1 MLQKLKK
8 VVKKLLNNKKVP
20 VVTLGIVA
28 LLILTAGLFTP
39 MTQPTTASKKK
50 LPIYCVDTQGKKQ
63 VSISFDAAWGAGKW
77 GRCLLPYE
85 ITLLSNSSTRSLMSF
100 FVLLPYEITLLSNS
114 YFTILRKIRV
124 LLPYEITLLSNLL
137 TSSDLPCSVL
147 LPYEITLLSNTQGFI
162 YSNKQVLLP
171 YEITLLSNH
180 RKIFN
185 FNIFVLLPYE
195 ITLLSNGICTL

>member
-63 VSISFDAAWGAGKW
+63 VSISFDAAWGAGRW

-85 ITLLSNSSTRSLMSF
+85 ITLLSNRGCWNGYGYEVLLPYEITLLSNQIVRHINSFCVLLPYEITLLSNRMVRSQRTY
-100 FVLLPYEITLLSNS
+100 FVLLPYEITLLSN
-114 YFTILRKIRV
+114 IVI
-124 LLPYEITLLSNLL
+124 
-137 TSSDLPCSVL
+137 
-147 LPYEITLLSNTQGFI
+147 
-162 YSNKQVLLP
+162 
-171 YEITLLSNH
+171 
-180 RKIFN
+180 
-185 FNIFVLLPYE
+185 
-195 ITLLSNGICTL
+195 

>member
-85 ITLLSNSSTRSLMSF
+85 ITLLSN
-100 FVLLPYEITLLSNS
+100 
-114 YFTILRKIRV
+114 
-124 LLPYEITLLSNLL
+124 
-137 TSSDLPCSVL
+137 
-147 LPYEITLLSNTQGFI
+147 TQGFI

-171 YEITLLSNH
+171 YEITLLSNSISVQSNKYDVLLPYEITLLSNTH
-180 RKIFN
+180 RNHPFCI
-185 FNIFVLLPYE
+185 IVLLPYE
-195 ITLLSNGICTL
+195 ITLLSNGLN

>member
-114 YFTILRKIRV
+114 LLNLFIISLVLLPYEITLLSNCIFCCYVIHSV
-124 LLPYEITLLSNLL
+124 LLPYEITLLSNLKL
-137 TSSDLPCSVL
+137 
-147 LPYEITLLSNTQGFI
+147 
-162 YSNKQVLLP
+162 
-171 YEITLLSNH
+171 
-180 RKIFN
+180 
-185 FNIFVLLPYE
+185 
-195 ITLLSNGICTL
+195 

>member
-1 MLQKLKK
+1 MLQKLKTAF
-8 VVKKLLNNKKVP
+8 KKLLNNKKVP

-100 FVLLPYEITLLSNS
+100 YVLLPYEITLLSNPTISVSATMFVLLPYEITLLSNCLC
-114 YFTILRKIRV
+114 YR
-124 LLPYEITLLSNLL
+124 
-137 TSSDLPCSVL
+137 
-147 LPYEITLLSNTQGFI
+147 
-162 YSNKQVLLP
+162 
-171 YEITLLSNH
+171 
-180 RKIFN
+180 
-185 FNIFVLLPYE
+185 
-195 ITLLSNGICTL
+195 

>member
-63 VSISFDAAWGAGKW
+63 VSISFDAAWGAGRW

-85 ITLLSNSSTRSLMSF
+85 ITLLSN
-100 FVLLPYEITLLSNS
+100 YEADNETFSI
-114 YFTILRKIRV
+114 
-124 LLPYEITLLSNLL
+124 
-137 TSSDLPCSVL
+137 
-147 LPYEITLLSNTQGFI
+147 
-162 YSNKQVLLP
+162 
-171 YEITLLSNH
+171 
-180 RKIFN
+180 
-185 FNIFVLLPYE
+185 VLLPYE

>member
-195 ITLLSNGICTL
+195 ITLLSNNKFV

>member
-195 ITLLSNGICTL
+195 ITLLSNLKL

>member
-100 FVLLPYEITLLSNS
+100 FVLLPYEITLLSN
-114 YFTILRKIRV
+114 
-124 LLPYEITLLSNLL
+124 LL

-147 LPYEITLLSNTQGFI
+147 LPYEITLLSNLLKFHQIFE
-162 YSNKQVLLP
+162 QVLLP
-171 YEITLLSNH
+171 YEITLLSNCI
-180 RKIFN
+180 RFN
-185 FNIFVLLPYE
+185 YLHFLRFTTI
-195 ITLLSNGICTL
+195 

>member
-85 ITLLSNSSTRSLMSF
+85 ITLLSNCVYIMYF
-100 FVLLPYEITLLSNS
+100 PLL
-114 YFTILRKIRV
+114 
-124 LLPYEITLLSNLL
+124 
-137 TSSDLPCSVL
+137 
-147 LPYEITLLSNTQGFI
+147 
-162 YSNKQVLLP
+162 VLLP

-195 ITLLSNGICTL
+195 ITLLSNNKFVYSKYVSVLLPYEITLLSNKRIIL

>member
-100 FVLLPYEITLLSNS
+100 FVLLPYEITLLSN
-114 YFTILRKIRV
+114 
-124 LLPYEITLLSNLL
+124 LLKFHQIFE
-137 TSSDLPCSVL
+137 
-147 LPYEITLLSNTQGFI
+147 
-162 YSNKQVLLP
+162 QVLLP
-171 YEITLLSNH
+171 YEITLLSNCI
-180 RKIFN
+180 RFN
-185 FNIFVLLPYE
+185 YLHFLRFTTI
-195 ITLLSNGICTL
+195 

>member
-20 VVTLGIVA
+20 VVTLGIA
-28 LLILTAGLFTP
+28 SLLILIAGLFTP

-85 ITLLSNSSTRSLMSF
+85 ITLLSNYLRFVTFLVL
-100 FVLLPYEITLLSNS
+100 VLLPYEITLLSN
-114 YFTILRKIRV
+114 YIFFKLN
-124 LLPYEITLLSNLL
+124 NL
-137 TSSDLPCSVL
+137 
-147 LPYEITLLSNTQGFI
+147 
-162 YSNKQVLLP
+162 
-171 YEITLLSNH
+171 
-180 RKIFN
+180 
-185 FNIFVLLPYE
+185 
-195 ITLLSNGICTL
+195 

>member
-1 MLQKLKK
+1 MLQKLKTAF
-8 VVKKLLNNKKVP
+8 KKLLNNKKVP

-85 ITLLSNSSTRSLMSF
+85 ITLLSNLNWQ
-100 FVLLPYEITLLSNS
+100 LATL
-114 YFTILRKIRV
+114 IAV
-124 LLPYEITLLSNLL
+124 LLPYEITLLSNLKL
-137 TSSDLPCSVL
+137 
-147 LPYEITLLSNTQGFI
+147 
-162 YSNKQVLLP
+162 
-171 YEITLLSNH
+171 
-180 RKIFN
+180 
-185 FNIFVLLPYE
+185 
-195 ITLLSNGICTL
+195 

>member
-85 ITLLSNSSTRSLMSF
+85 ITLLSN
-100 FVLLPYEITLLSNS
+100 
-114 YFTILRKIRV
+114 
-124 LLPYEITLLSNLL
+124 LL
-137 TSSDLPCSVL
+137 TSSDLPCS
-147 LPYEITLLSNTQGFI
+147 
-162 YSNKQVLLP
+162 VLLP

-195 ITLLSNGICTL
+195 ITLLSNNKFVYSKYVSVLLPYEITLLSNKRIIL

>member
-100 FVLLPYEITLLSNS
+100 FVLLPYEITLLSN
-114 YFTILRKIRV
+114 
-124 LLPYEITLLSNLL
+124 LL

-171 YEITLLSNH
+171 YEITLLSNSISVQSNKYDVLLPYEITLLSNTH
-180 RKIFN
+180 RNHPFCI
-185 FNIFVLLPYE
+185 IVLLPYE
-195 ITLLSNGICTL
+195 ITLLSNGLN

>member
-8 VVKKLLNNKKVP
+8 VVKKLLNNKKVL

-63 VSISFDAAWGAGKW
+63 VSISFDAAWGAGRW

-85 ITLLSNSSTRSLMSF
+85 ITLLSNRGCWNGYGYE
-100 FVLLPYEITLLSNS
+100 VLLPYEITLLSNQIVRHINS
-114 YFTILRKIRV
+114 FCV
-124 LLPYEITLLSNLL
+124 LLPYEITLLSN
-137 TSSDLPCSVL
+137 
-147 LPYEITLLSNTQGFI
+147 NQ
-162 YSNKQVLLP
+162 
-171 YEITLLSNH
+171 
-180 RKIFN
+180 
-185 FNIFVLLPYE
+185 
-195 ITLLSNGICTL
+195 

>member
-85 ITLLSNSSTRSLMSF
+85 ITLLSNS
-100 FVLLPYEITLLSNS
+100 

-124 LLPYEITLLSNLL
+124 LLPYEITLLSNHIGGK
-137 TSSDLPCSVL
+137 CFAVGVL
-147 LPYEITLLSNTQGFI
+147 LPYEITLLSN
-162 YSNKQVLLP
+162 K
-171 YEITLLSNH
+171 
-180 RKIFN
+180 
-185 FNIFVLLPYE
+185 
-195 ITLLSNGICTL
+195 

>member
-63 VSISFDAAWGAGKW
+63 VSISFDAAWGAGRW

-85 ITLLSNSSTRSLMSF
+85 ITLLSNESI
-100 FVLLPYEITLLSNS
+100 P
-114 YFTILRKIRV
+114 
-124 LLPYEITLLSNLL
+124 
-137 TSSDLPCSVL
+137 
-147 LPYEITLLSNTQGFI
+147 
-162 YSNKQVLLP
+162 
-171 YEITLLSNH
+171 
-180 RKIFN
+180 
-185 FNIFVLLPYE
+185 
-195 ITLLSNGICTL
+195 

>member
-39 MTQPTTASKKK
+39 MTQPTTA
-50 LPIYCVDTQGKKQ
+50 QGKKQ

-85 ITLLSNSSTRSLMSF
+85 ITLLSNH
-100 FVLLPYEITLLSNS
+100 
-114 YFTILRKIRV
+114 
-124 LLPYEITLLSNLL
+124 
-137 TSSDLPCSVL
+137 
-147 LPYEITLLSNTQGFI
+147 Q
-162 YSNKQVLLP
+162 
-171 YEITLLSNH
+171 
-180 RKIFN
+180 
-185 FNIFVLLPYE
+185 
-195 ITLLSNGICTL
+195 

>member
-114 YFTILRKIRV
+114 STRSLMSFFV
-124 LLPYEITLLSNLL
+124 LLPYEITLLSNP
-137 TSSDLPCSVL
+137 TISVSA
-147 LPYEITLLSNTQGFI
+147 TMF
-162 YSNKQVLLP
+162 VLLP

-180 RKIFN
+180 Q
-185 FNIFVLLPYE
+185 
-195 ITLLSNGICTL
+195 

>member
-63 VSISFDAAWGAGKW
+63 VSISFDAAWGAGRW

-85 ITLLSNSSTRSLMSF
+85 ITLLSNLKHE
-100 FVLLPYEITLLSNS
+100 P
-114 YFTILRKIRV
+114 
-124 LLPYEITLLSNLL
+124 
-137 TSSDLPCSVL
+137 
-147 LPYEITLLSNTQGFI
+147 
-162 YSNKQVLLP
+162 KQ
-171 YEITLLSNH
+171 S
-180 RKIFN
+180 
-185 FNIFVLLPYE
+185 
-195 ITLLSNGICTL
+195 

>member
-20 VVTLGIVA
+20 VVTLGIA
-28 LLILTAGLFTP
+28 SLLILIAGLFTP

-85 ITLLSNSSTRSLMSF
+85 ITLLSNCCTSF
-100 FVLLPYEITLLSNS
+100 CHLQSVLLPYEITLLSNS
-114 YFTILRKIRV
+114 NYKNRGEYSMP
-124 LLPYEITLLSNLL
+124 LLAL
-137 TSSDLPCSVL
+137 
-147 LPYEITLLSNTQGFI
+147 
-162 YSNKQVLLP
+162 
-171 YEITLLSNH
+171 
-180 RKIFN
+180 
-185 FNIFVLLPYE
+185 
-195 ITLLSNGICTL
+195 

>member
-1 MLQKLKK
+1 MLQKLKTAF
-8 VVKKLLNNKKVP
+8 KKLLNNKKVP
-20 VVTLGIVA
+20 VVTLGIAA

-100 FVLLPYEITLLSNS
+100 FVLLPYEITLLSNP
-114 YFTILRKIRV
+114 TI
-124 LLPYEITLLSNLL
+124 
-137 TSSDLPCSVL
+137 SVSA
-147 LPYEITLLSNTQGFI
+147 TMF
-162 YSNKQVLLP
+162 VLLP

-180 RKIFN
+180 Q
-185 FNIFVLLPYE
+185 
-195 ITLLSNGICTL
+195 

>member
-100 FVLLPYEITLLSNS
+100 FVLLPYEITLLSNPTISVSATMFVLLPYEITLLSNS

-124 LLPYEITLLSNLL
+124 LLPYEITLLSNHIGGK
-137 TSSDLPCSVL
+137 CFAVGVL
-147 LPYEITLLSNTQGFI
+147 LPYEITLLSN
-162 YSNKQVLLP
+162 K
-171 YEITLLSNH
+171 
-180 RKIFN
+180 
-185 FNIFVLLPYE
+185 
-195 ITLLSNGICTL
+195 

>member
-100 FVLLPYEITLLSNS
+100 FVLLPYEITLLSN
-114 YFTILRKIRV
+114 
-124 LLPYEITLLSNLL
+124 
-137 TSSDLPCSVL
+137 
-147 LPYEITLLSNTQGFI
+147 
-162 YSNKQVLLP
+162 
-171 YEITLLSNH
+171 H

-195 ITLLSNGICTL
+195 ITLLSNNKFVYSKYVSVLLPYEITLLSNKRIIL

>member
-147 LPYEITLLSNTQGFI
+147 LPYEITLLSNLLKFHQIFE
-162 YSNKQVLLP
+162 QVLLP
-171 YEITLLSNH
+171 YEITLLSNCI
-180 RKIFN
+180 RFN
-185 FNIFVLLPYE
+185 YLHFLRFTTI
-195 ITLLSNGICTL
+195 

>member
-63 VSISFDAAWGAGKW
+63 VSISFDAAWGAGRW

-85 ITLLSNSSTRSLMSF
+85 STLLSNRGCWNGYGYE
-100 FVLLPYEITLLSNS
+100 VLLPYEITLLSNQIVRHINS
-114 YFTILRKIRV
+114 F
-124 LLPYEITLLSNLL
+124 
-137 TSSDLPCSVL
+137 C
-147 LPYEITLLSNTQGFI
+147 
-162 YSNKQVLLP
+162 
-171 YEITLLSNH
+171 
-180 RKIFN
+180 
-185 FNIFVLLPYE
+185 VLLPYE

>member
-114 YFTILRKIRV
+114 LLNLFIISLVLLPYEITLLSNCIFCCYVIHSVLLPYEITLLSNGKNKVCKFVKV
-124 LLPYEITLLSNLL
+124 LLPYEITLLSNLKL
-137 TSSDLPCSVL
+137 
-147 LPYEITLLSNTQGFI
+147 
-162 YSNKQVLLP
+162 
-171 YEITLLSNH
+171 
-180 RKIFN
+180 
-185 FNIFVLLPYE
+185 
-195 ITLLSNGICTL
+195 